1 MQFTITALASLAAF
15 PASASA
21 TISFGTFQGYDAAW
35 IQDAENCDGAGIT
48 FITSQG
54 NNPCGIP
61 FNLSNGYT
69 YTLEGCGTSEFAL
82 YNGVGFGSYNAKCNA
97 NYWSSGCDCE
107 SGPGSEKCSDYI
119 TQQWL
124 C

>member
-15 PASASA
+15 AASASA
-21 TISFGTFQGYDAAW
+21 TVSYGTFQGYDVAW
-35 IQDAENCDGAGIT
+35 IDDWYCDGTGIT
-48 FITSQG
+48 FITPQG

-61 FNLSNGYT
+61 FTLSNGFT

-82 YNGVGFGSYNAKCNA
+82 YNGDGFGSYNAKCNY
-97 NYWSSGCDCE
+97 NYWSVACE
-107 SGPGSEKCSDYI
+107 CGIAPDGDGECGDYM
-119 TQQWL
+119 TQSWL